1 MAGDL
6 ERIFT
11 NSLGGVVGNPSQTSI
26 PNGMPNYAEDYDTYQ
41 ADVSAMIE
49 DALDFEESSLAPARE
64 ENTRYFYG
72 MEPTLSTGTT
82 SDGTYDSSDTSSED
96 PDAPSK
102 STIVSTDVQDTIM
115 AIMPELMRI
124 FASSEHSVDF
134 QSRTEEGDEAAKQA
148 TDYIRYKFWEENQG
162 FMILYEAIMDCLQNK
177 IGIIT
182 WWTEDRIDVRVQTYK
197 NISTEQVGMLLS
209 ESEGA
214 ELAHMGNLDPNTGLI
229 DNVAVRF
236 QKSMPDLVI
245 TAVPPDEF
253 RVGRSTN
260 KIKHA
265 NLIGREQYLRAGD
278 LIALGYDPE
287 VVWMFAGDSR
297 PYTTDRILRNP
308 FEGIGEEPL
317 NDLVRYGD
325 YFIRIDRDGDG
336 IPELRRI
343 CTLGQNNFIIDDTP
357 VTDANYSVFSPSP
370 RQHTLIGNAIADL
383 GKDIQ
388 RINTN
393 LIRGALDSLAQS
405 INPRTAINETLTN
418 VEDAM
423 NEDLGAII
431 RTRGNPS
438 EAVYPIIIPFVGADA
453 FQMKSQIDL
462 VRQQR
467 TGISQASQGID
478 PKALQS
484 TAVMGIDMIANGAQ
498 ARIELIARIIAETGL
513 APMYKGLLR
522 EVVNNQNQP
531 ETVKLRGQWTEVN
544 PSTFDADMRCVVNP
558 ALGKGSD
565 MTRLM
570 ALQEVAAKQ
579 VMIVEKF
586 GLNNGFVTV
595 ENIRNTIVDQ
605 LAIANIRNVGRYFG
619 EVTPELLQSI
629 ATAPKEPDPATLL
642 AQAELEKVKKD
653 IITTQAKLDQQ
664 EAQSIADDDFRRDKL
679 NVDSTVKLVGIMSE
693 FLQATIPEPA
703 TEQITSMNQPG

>member
-11 NSLGGVVGNPSQTSI
+11 NGLGGVMGNPSKVSI
-26 PNGMPNYAEDYDTYQ
+26 PDGIPNYAEDDETYQ
-41 ADVSAMIE
+41 ADVAAMID

-72 MEPTLSTGTT
+72 LEPDLSTGVA
-82 SDGTYDSSDTSSED
+82 SDGSVYDSSDTSAED

-102 STIVSTDVQDTIM
+102 STVVSTDVQDTIM

-124 FASSEHSVDF
+124 FAGSEHAVDF
-134 QSRTEEGDEAAKQA
+134 LARSEEGDDGAKQA
-148 TDYIRYKFWEENQG
+148 TDYIRYKFWEDNQG
-162 FMILYEAIMDCLQNK
+162 FLILYEAIMDCLQNK

-182 WWTEDRIDVRVQTYK
+182 WWTEDRVDVKTQTYQ
-197 NISTEQVGMLLS
+197 NISMDQIGLILS

-214 ELAHMGNLDPNTGLI
+214 EIVQQDRPDPQTGLVG
-229 DNVAVRF
+229 NVAIKF
-236 QKSMPDLVI
+236 QKSMPDLVV

-260 KIKHA
+260 KLKHA

-287 VVWMFAGDSR
+287 VVYMFAGDSR
-297 PYTTDRILRNP
+297 PYNLDRELRNP
-308 FEGIGEEPL
+308 FESFGEEPL

-343 CTLGQNNFIIDDTP
+343 CTLGQNHFIIDDTP
-357 VTDANYSVFSPSP
+357 VSDANYSVFSPSP

-453 FQMKSQIDL
+453 FTMKSQMDL
-462 VRQQR
+462 IRQQR

-484 TAVMGIDMIANGAQ
+484 TAVMGIDLIANGAQ

-513 APMYKGLLR
+513 APMYRGLLR

-531 ETVKLRGQWTEVN
+531 ETVKLRGKWVQVN

-570 ALQEVAAKQ
+570 ALQEVGQKQ
-579 VMIVEKF
+579 MMVIDKF

-595 ENIRNTIVDQ
+595 EHVRNTIVDTM
-605 LAIANIRNVGRYFG
+605 AIANIRNVSRYFS
-619 EVTPELLQSI
+619 EITPELLQSI

-642 AQAELEKVKKD
+642 AQAELEKTKKD
-653 IITTQAKLDQQ
+653 IVVTQAKLEQQ
-664 EAQSIADDDFRRDKL
+664 EVESLADDDFRRDKL
-679 NVDSTVKLVGIMSE
+679 NVDATLELVGIMAE
-693 FLQATIPEPA
+693 FLSATIPPE